1 MYIAIVNIH
10 AYFLQSLISDFSNF
24 HSAIMLLQAL
34 HTKQLKDRPEPQSS
48 FWGLLDRVTYLD
60 WVREHSIFFPY
71 LPNHTDPEL
80 EIFPYA
86 DLFKDTKIKGNV
98 QMLLKS
104 PQRRVEERR
113 LSSGEMGREPVGEG
127 RLDARVI
134 GAEKSALPSNL
145 AKAIYSTSSPQKQ
158 SVTSSLRRD
167 DQRKTTD
174 QPVR

>member
-10 AYFLQSLISDFSNF
+10 AYFLQCLISDFSNF

-34 HTKQLKDRPEPQSS
+34 HTKEFKDRPEPQSS

-80 EIFPYA
+80 EMFPYA
-86 DLFKDTKIKGNV
+86 DLFKDAKIKGNI
-98 QMLLKS
+98 QMWLKS
-104 PQRRVEERR
+104 PQRRVEERKP
-113 LSSGEMGREPVGEG
+113 SIGGEIGREPVKES
-127 RLDARVI
+127 RLNAR
-134 GAEKSALPSNL
+134 EKSALPSNL

-174 QPVR
+174 QLVR